1 MRQHRHD
8 SVSEQ
13 WCMLKRKVQGHS
25 AYYGI
30 TGNSRGIGSFSYH
43 AQNAWF
49 EWLNRRGGKKP
60 LSWEKYSQWLREVFH
75 WPAPR
80 SRVAKRIPPPEEPDM
95 VVPHVRVCEGAR
107 GQPLALIGGFCAER
121 EGRSNG
127 SASRPAETGPQSGE
141 VPGYGDQESLPQRC
155 RNSRCLE
162 TASHITASGGGSERH
177 MLRLR
182 RQPRLRGNPSAS
194 PTELLSFYPSSFYL
208 SSSQRGG
215 W

>member
-13 WCMLKRKVQGHS
+13 WCMLKRKVQGHN

-30 TGNSRGIGSFSYH
+30 TGNSRGIGSFSYD

-80 SRVAKRIPPPEEPDM
+80 SRVAKRIPPPEEPDT
-95 VVPHVRVCEGAR
+95 VVPHVRVCEGAS
-107 GQPLALIGGFCAER
+107 GQLLALLGGFCAER
-121 EGRSNG
+121 AGGSHG
-127 SASRPAETGPQSGE
+127 SASRPAEQG
-141 VPGYGDQESLPQRC
+141 
-155 RNSRCLE
+155 RNLVKCLDTVIKNRFRNDAE
-162 TASHITASGGGSERH
+162 TLGAWKTASHITASGGGSERH

-215 W
+215 L